1 MDSKPL
7 SRNQHLVPTPFRSG
21 SAKFTPEGH
30 TQAVRNAKKFLHT
43 KDSGSSWIYLAKT
56 KSTSTNTV
64 FCDFIK
70 RCFQDSQASGCRCCK
85 PYNNNKKKQQQIKK
99 TEWDGGKSF
108 PIAIFP
114 TQNAE
119 QGNSKCSS
127 YISHFLHFSQW
138 PPPTSLA
145 SQIPLFHCSPAHPL
159 NPSCSREEFQSK
171 HNPGWL
177 SLAAKEAFWERL

>member
-30 TQAVRNAKKFLHT
+30 TQAVRNAKKFLRT
-43 KDSGSSWIYLAKT
+43 KDSGSSWIYLAKK

-108 PIAIFP
+108 PIALFLP
-114 TQNAE
+114 KMLNKATP
-119 QGNSKCSS
+119 SVPVTSLTS
-127 YISHFLHFSQW
+127 YILANDLPLQVLQVRSPCFTAALHTPWTLLVLVRSFSQS
-138 PPPTSLA
+138 TTQA
-145 SQIPLFHCSPAHPL
+145 GFH
-159 NPSCSREEFQSK
+159 
-171 HNPGWL
+171 
-177 SLAAKEAFWERL
+177 